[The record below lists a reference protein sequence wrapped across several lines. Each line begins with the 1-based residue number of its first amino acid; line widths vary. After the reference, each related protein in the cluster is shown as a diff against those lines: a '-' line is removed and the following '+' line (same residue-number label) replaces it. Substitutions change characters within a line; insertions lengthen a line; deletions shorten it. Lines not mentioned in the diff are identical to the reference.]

1 MSVVQREQLDPRQD
15 ELGLYLWGTV
25 VWFVL
30 LFVGTALLIYAG
42 HTILLE

>member
-1 MSVVQREQLDPRQD
+1 MSVARREQLDPRQD

-30 LFVGTALLIYAG
+30 LFAGAALLIYAG
-42 HTILLE
+42 NTMMV